1 MQGSYAQAITH
12 IQSGCKILCEME
24 YNQQTKE
31 HHHDVLAASKFPYVP
46 ILKLEELFLRL
57 DLSVVEVNAHTF
69 IFDGITYAIC

>member
-24 YNQQTKE
+24 YNEQTKE
-31 HHHDVLAASKFPYVP
+31 HHHSVLVASKFPYVP

-57 DLSVVEVNAHTF
+57 DLSVVEVRIRTF
-69 IFDGITYAIC
+69 LLKL